1 MAMGRDDRFGAAQ
14 ATTQAGTPVK
24 FNVVNGTDQ
33 MVKNGIST
41 TVNTRH
47 QSITVMKEYEAK
59 SFEELRCEDYTLGRK
74 TGPSTS
80 GGLFSGTTATT
91 TSSSTGGLFGSNTSS
106 FSPFPQTKTGFGT
119 AGGSLFGQTNQ
130 QSGGLFGSK
139 PGGLFGTS
147 TATTSTPA
155 FGSTFGSTQ
164 ASGGL
169 FGQSS
174 NTGQTGG
181 LFGATTTTQSGGIFG
196 SANTGF
202 GQSTTGTGVFGQ
214 TGFGNAQQQSGLF
227 NNKLGTGSTFGSST
241 SGSLFG
247 NQNKPTTSVFG
258 GLGAGTGFGS
268 AANSSL
274 FGKPAFGTTNALN
287 TGFGTAGSSLF
298 GSGTNTGL
306 NTGGNILG
314 SGLGTQTGFGTAFAP
329 TGTALNLG
337 ANTLLGSQNNS
348 LGLAQQQQQQQLL
361 LHQQILALNNSPFGD
376 SKLFRNS
383 LNVSFGTA
391 FAPTGTAL
399 NLGANTLLGSQNN
412 SLGLAQQ
419 QQQQQLLLHQQI
431 LALNNS
437 PFGDSKLFRNS
448 LNDKTSKA
456 LTTTTASSQHVLGS
470 PSHYKVSSKLTAK
483 IKPRPINY
491 HTMNKSKLFEGL
503 DDETGLSPDT
513 FVPRKSVK
521 KLIIKSK
528 TAEEKVCEQMTRH
541 LKIHHY
547 PEFFASEVQGN
558 TCLMEWTLKKELFLG
573 LFNETGYKR
582 HINAK

>member
-1 MAMGRDDRFGAAQ
+1 MR
-14 ATTQAGTPVK
+14 ATFYKIVDMK
-24 FNVVNGTDQ
+24 
-33 MVKNGIST
+33 GI
-41 TVNTRH
+41 
-47 QSITVMKEYEAK
+47 
-59 SFEELRCEDYTLGRK
+59 
-74 TGPSTS
+74 
-80 GGLFSGTTATT
+80 
-91 TSSSTGGLFGSNTSS
+91 
-106 FSPFPQTKTGFGT
+106 
-119 AGGSLFGQTNQ
+119 
-130 QSGGLFGSK
+130 
-139 PGGLFGTS
+139 
-147 TATTSTPA
+147 
-155 FGSTFGSTQ
+155 
-164 ASGGL
+164 
-169 FGQSS
+169 
-174 NTGQTGG
+174 
-181 LFGATTTTQSGGIFG
+181 
-196 SANTGF
+196 
-202 GQSTTGTGVFGQ
+202 
-214 TGFGNAQQQSGLF
+214 
-227 NNKLGTGSTFGSST
+227 
-241 SGSLFG
+241 
-247 NQNKPTTSVFG
+247 
-258 GLGAGTGFGS
+258 
-268 AANSSL
+268 
-274 FGKPAFGTTNALN
+274 
-287 TGFGTAGSSLF
+287 
-298 GSGTNTGL
+298 
-306 NTGGNILG
+306 
-314 SGLGTQTGFGTAFAP
+314 
-329 TGTALNLG
+329 
-337 ANTLLGSQNNS
+337 SQNNS

-361 LHQQILALNNSPFGD
+361 LHQQILALNNSPFG
-376 SKLFRNS
+376 
-383 LNVSFGTA
+383 FGTA

-528 TAEEKVCEQMTRH
+528 TAEEKEQMTRH